1 LRKSEIEKEKHL
13 EKVVERNPIWGE
25 KGRSENLKCIDNRR
39 ESGRAHQE
47 MSHSARYSTPTTQA
61 STDQYIS
68 HRSISSSDAGRW
80 ERVLNE
86 A

>member
-1 LRKSEIEKEKHL
+1 LRESEIEKEKHL
-13 EKVVERNPIWGE
+13 EKVVERDPIWRE
-25 KGRSENLKCIDNRR
+25 KGRGEKCIDVRG
-39 ESGRAHQE
+39 ELSRAHHE
-47 MSHSARYSTPTTQA
+47 TSHSARYSTPTTQA

-68 HRSISSSDAGRW
+68 HRSRSSSDAGRW